1 MLRLNRY
8 PVVAILIIAGL
19 FAVIFAY
26 ATVNLFQVSMA
37 NIRFLREYGW
47 VAVQEGA
54 LIQLLQIIGSGVI
67 SMLSYMGFKICE
79 SELVRRYNNWQSR

>member
-1 MLRLNRY
+1 M
-8 PVVAILIIAGL
+8 VLIIAGL

-37 NIRFLREYGW
+37 NIRFLREFGW
-47 VAVQEGA
+47 IAVQEGA
-54 LIQLLQIIGSGVI
+54 LIQLLQIIGSGGVA
-67 SMLSYMGFKICE
+67 MLAYIGFKICE

>member
-8 PVVAILIIAGL
+8 PAFVVLIIGGL

-26 ATVNLFQVSMA
+26 ATLNLFQMSMA
-37 NIRFLREYGW
+37 NTRFLREYGW
-47 VAVQEGA
+47 IAVQEGT
-54 LIQLLQIIGSGVI
+54 LFQLLQIIGSGI
-67 SMLSYMGFKICE
+67 IAMIAYIGFKICE

>member
-8 PVVAILIIAGL
+8 PAFVVLIIGGL

-26 ATVNLFQVSMA
+26 ATLNLFQMSMA
-37 NIRFLREYGW
+37 NTRFLREYGW
-47 VAVQEGA
+47 IAVQEGA
-54 LIQLLQIIGSGVI
+54 LFQLLQII
-67 SMLSYMGFKICE
+67 GFKICE